1 MAVYTDPRFSD
12 NEERSA
18 GQRVDEAYGRSGIV
32 GIGLGAL
39 VALAL
44 VMGFVLFAAVTELG
58 HPTGPTP
65 TKVADK
71 SVDQPATGT
80 PVKPLPQVPNTQ

>member
-1 MAVYTDPRFSD
+1 MAAYTDPRFSD
-12 NEERSA
+12 SEERSA
-18 GQRVDEAYGRSGIV
+18 EQRVDEAYERSGIV

-58 HPTGPTP
+58 HLTGPTRRRWL
-65 TKVADK
+65 
-71 SVDQPATGT
+71 TGRLINRR
-80 PVKPLPQVPNTQ
+80 PEHL